1 MSRQYSLI
9 TKTNGEDYQMIHY
22 IKGTL
27 AMKLDTGI
35 VVETGGIG
43 YDISVPG
50 NSSLYLRSE
59 GDEVICYTAMI
70 VREDDVSLYGFADR
84 ESLELFR
91 ILITVS
97 GVGAKAAMAV
107 LSALTSSQLR
117 QAIAF
122 EDDKAIATANGVG
135 KKTAQRIVLELKD
148 KVSADDVSVP
158 EQQAVSAASDDVRS
172 EAANGLVALGYSR
185 AEAVN
190 ALAGTEAATVEEYI
204 KKALKNLF

>member
-1 MSRQYSLI
+1 
-9 TKTNGEDYQMIHY
+9 MIHY

-50 NSSLYLRSE
+50 NSPLYLCSE
-59 GDEVICYTAMI
+59 GDEIICYTAMI
-70 VREDDVSLYGFADR
+70 VREDDISLYGFADR

-91 ILITVS
+91 LLITVS
-97 GVGAKAAMAV
+97 GVGAKAAMSV

-148 KVSADDVSVP
+148 RVSADNISAAQ
-158 EQQAVSAASDDVRS
+158 QQASSEVSDDARS
-172 EAANGLVALGYSR
+172 EAVKGLVSLGYTR

-190 ALAGTEAATVEEYI
+190 ALAGTEAATAEEYI

>member
-1 MSRQYSLI
+1 
-9 TKTNGEDYQMIHY
+9 MIHY

-27 AMKLDTGI
+27 AIKLDTGI
-35 VVETGGIG
+35 VVEAGGIG

-70 VREDDVSLYGFADR
+70 VREDDMSLYGFADR

-91 ILITVS
+91 LLITVS

-158 EQQAVSAASDDVRS
+158 EQQTVSAVSDDART
-172 EAANGLVALGYSR
+172 EAVNGLVALGYSR
-185 AEAVN
+185 AEAFN
-190 ALAGTEAATVEEYI
+190 ALAGAEAATVEEYI

>member
-1 MSRQYSLI
+1 
-9 TKTNGEDYQMIHY
+9 MIHY

-35 VVETGGIG
+35 VVEAGGIG

-70 VREDDVSLYGFADR
+70 VREDDMSLYGFADR

-91 ILITVS
+91 LLITVS

-158 EQQAVSAASDDVRS
+158 EQQAVSAVSDDART
-172 EAANGLVALGYSR
+172 EAVNGLIALGYSR

-190 ALAGTEAATVEEYI
+190 ALAGTEAATAEEYI

>member
-1 MSRQYSLI
+1 
-9 TKTNGEDYQMIHY
+9 MIHY

-27 AMKLDTGI
+27 AIKLDTGI
-35 VVETGGIG
+35 VVEAGGIG

-91 ILITVS
+91 LLITVS
-97 GVGAKAAMAV
+97 GVGARAAMAV

-158 EQQAVSAASDDVRS
+158 EQQTVSAVSDDART
-172 EAANGLVALGYSR
+172 EAVNGLVALGYSR
-185 AEAVN
+185 AEAFN
-190 ALAGTEAATVEEYI
+190 ALAGAEAATVEEYI

>member
-1 MSRQYSLI
+1 
-9 TKTNGEDYQMIHY
+9 MIHY

-35 VVETGGIG
+35 VVEAGGIG

-50 NSSLYLRSE
+50 NSPLYLRSE

-91 ILITVS
+91 LLITVS

-122 EDDKAIATANGVG
+122 EDDKAIATANGIG

-148 KVSADDVSVP
+148 KVSADNVSVS
-158 EQQAVSAASDDVRS
+158 EQQTAQAVSDDART
-172 EAANGLVALGYSR
+172 EAVNGLIALGYSR

-190 ALAGTEAATVEEYI
+190 ALAGTEAATAEEYI

>member
-1 MSRQYSLI
+1 
-9 TKTNGEDYQMIHY
+9 MIHY

-35 VVETGGIG
+35 VIETGGIG
-43 YDISVPG
+43 YEISVPG
-50 NSSLYLRSE
+50 NSALYLRTE
-59 GDEVICYTAMI
+59 GEEVICHTAMI
-70 VREDDVSLYGFADR
+70 VREDDISLYGFADR

-91 ILITVS
+91 LLITVS

-107 LSALTSSQLR
+107 LSALTASQLR

-135 KKTAQRIVLELKD
+135 KKTAQRIVLELRD
-148 KVSADDVSVP
+148 KVSAADSGAVQP
-158 EQQAVSAASDDVRS
+158 QAVISGSDDART
-172 EAANGLVALGYSR
+172 EAVSGLVALGYSR

-190 ALAGTEAATVEEYI
+190 ALAGTEAATAEEYI

>member
-1 MSRQYSLI
+1 MIQYI
-9 TKTNGEDYQMIHY
+9 T
-22 IKGTL
+22 GTL
-27 AMKLDTGI
+27 AMKLDTVI

-158 EQQAVSAASDDVRS
+158 EQQTVSAVSDDART
-172 EAANGLVALGYSR
+172 EAVNGLVALGYSR
-185 AEAVN
+185 AEAFN
-190 ALAGTEAATVEEYI
+190 ALAGAEAATVEEYI

>member
-1 MSRQYSLI
+1 
-9 TKTNGEDYQMIHY
+9 
-22 IKGTL
+22 
-27 AMKLDTGI
+27 MKLDTGI
-35 VVETGGIG
+35 VVEAGGIG

-50 NSSLYLRSE
+50 NSPLYLRSE

-91 ILITVS
+91 LLITVS

-122 EDDKAIATANGVG
+122 EDDKAIATANGIG

-148 KVSADDVSVP
+148 KVSADNVSVS
-158 EQQAVSAASDDVRS
+158 EQQTAQAVSDDART
-172 EAANGLVALGYSR
+172 EAVNGLIALGYSR

-190 ALAGTEAATVEEYI
+190 ALAGTEAATAEEYI

>member
-1 MSRQYSLI
+1 
-9 TKTNGEDYQMIHY
+9 MIHY

-27 AMKLDTGI
+27 AIKLDTGI

-43 YDISVPG
+43 YDIAVPG

-59 GDEVICYTAMI
+59 GDEVVCYTAMI

-91 ILITVS
+91 LLITVS
-97 GVGAKAAMAV
+97 GVGAKAAMSV

-122 EDDKAIATANGVG
+122 EDDKVIATANGVG

-148 KVSADDVSVP
+148 RVSADNISSAQQQVSS
-158 EQQAVSAASDDVRS
+158 AVSDDTRS
-172 EAANGLVALGYSR
+172 EAVKGLVSLGYTR

>member
-1 MSRQYSLI
+1 
-9 TKTNGEDYQMIHY
+9 MIHY

-27 AMKLDTGI
+27 AIKLDTGI
-35 VVETGGIG
+35 VVEAGGIG

-91 ILITVS
+91 LLITVS

-122 EDDKAIATANGVG
+122 EEDKAIATANGVG

-158 EQQAVSAASDDVRS
+158 EQQTVSAVSDDART
-172 EAANGLVALGYSR
+172 EAVNGLVALGYSR
-185 AEAVN
+185 AEAFN
-190 ALAGTEAATVEEYI
+190 ALAGAEAATVEEYI

>member
-1 MSRQYSLI
+1 
-9 TKTNGEDYQMIHY
+9 MIHY

-35 VVETGGIG
+35 VIETGGIG
-43 YDISVPG
+43 YEISVPG
-50 NSSLYLRSE
+50 NSALYLRTE
-59 GDEVICYTAMI
+59 GEEIICHTAMI
-70 VREDDVSLYGFADR
+70 VREDDISLYGFADR

-91 ILITVS
+91 LLITVS

-107 LSALTSSQLR
+107 LSALTAAQLR

-135 KKTAQRIVLELKD
+135 KKTAQRIVLELRD
-148 KVSADDVSVP
+148 KVSAEDSKAGQP
-158 EQQAVSAASDDVRS
+158 QAALTDSDDART
-172 EAANGLVALGYSR
+172 EAISGLVALGYSR

-190 ALAGTEAATVEEYI
+190 ALAGIEAATAEEYI

>member
-1 MSRQYSLI
+1 
-9 TKTNGEDYQMIHY
+9 MIHY
-22 IKGTL
+22 IKGIL
-27 AMKLDTGI
+27 AIKLDTGI

-43 YDISVPG
+43 YDIAVPG

-59 GDEVICYTAMI
+59 GDEVVCYTAMI

-91 ILITVS
+91 LLITVS
-97 GVGAKAAMAV
+97 GVGAKAAMSV

-122 EDDKAIATANGVG
+122 EDDKVIATANGVG

-148 KVSADDVSVP
+148 RVSADNISSAQQQVSS
-158 EQQAVSAASDDVRS
+158 AVSDDTRS
-172 EAANGLVALGYSR
+172 EAVKGLVSLGYTR

>member
-1 MSRQYSLI
+1 MSRQYGCI

-91 ILITVS
+91 LLITVS

-107 LSALTSSQLR
+107 LSAL
-117 QAIAF
+117 

-158 EQQAVSAASDDVRS
+158 EQQAVSAASDDARS
-172 EAANGLVALGYSR
+172 EAVNGLVALGYSR
-185 AEAVN
+185 AEAAN
-190 ALAGTEAATVEEYI
+190 ALAGTEAATVEDYI

>member
-1 MSRQYSLI
+1 
-9 TKTNGEDYQMIHY
+9 MIHY
-22 IKGTL
+22 IKGIL
-27 AMKLDTGI
+27 AIKLDTGI

-43 YDISVPG
+43 YDIAVPG

-59 GDEVICYTAMI
+59 GDEVVCYTAMI

-91 ILITVS
+91 LLITVS
-97 GVGAKAAMAV
+97 GVGAKAAMSV

-122 EDDKAIATANGVG
+122 EDDKVIATANGVG

-148 KVSADDVSVP
+148 RVSADSISSAQQQVSS
-158 EQQAVSAASDDVRS
+158 AVSDDTRS
-172 EAANGLVALGYSR
+172 EAVKGLVSLGYTR

>member
-1 MSRQYSLI
+1 
-9 TKTNGEDYQMIHY
+9 MIHY

-27 AMKLDTGI
+27 AMKFDTGI
-35 VVETGGIG
+35 VVEAGGIG

-50 NSSLYLRSE
+50 NSSLYLRRE

-91 ILITVS
+91 LLITVS

-158 EQQAVSAASDDVRS
+158 EQQTVSAVSDDART
-172 EAANGLVALGYSR
+172 EAVNGLIALGYSR

>member
-1 MSRQYSLI
+1 
-9 TKTNGEDYQMIHY
+9 MIHY

-35 VVETGGIG
+35 VIETGGIG

-50 NSSLYLRSE
+50 NSSLYLHSE

-70 VREDDVSLYGFADR
+70 VREDDISLYGFADR

-91 ILITVS
+91 LLITVN
-97 GVGAKAAMAV
+97 GVGAKAAMSV

-117 QAIAF
+117 QAISF
-122 EDDKAIATANGVG
+122 EDDKAIATANGIG

-148 KVSADDVSVP
+148 KVSADNIPVAG
-158 EQQAVSAASDDVRS
+158 QQPSQEESGNAKA
-172 EAANGLVALGYSR
+172 EAIKGLVALGYSR

-190 ALAGTEAATVEEYI
+190 ALAGIEAATIEEYI

>member
-1 MSRQYSLI
+1 
-9 TKTNGEDYQMIHY
+9 MIHY

-27 AMKLDTGI
+27 AIKLDTGI
-35 VVETGGIG
+35 VVEAGGIG

-91 ILITVS
+91 LLITVS

-158 EQQAVSAASDDVRS
+158 EQQAVLAASDDVRS
-172 EAANGLVALGYSR
+172 EAVNGLVALGYSR

>member
-1 MSRQYSLI
+1 
-9 TKTNGEDYQMIHY
+9 MIHY

-27 AMKLDTGI
+27 AIKLDTGI
-35 VVETGGIG
+35 VVEAGGIG

-91 ILITVS
+91 LLITVS

-107 LSALTSSQLR
+107 LTALTSSQLR

-158 EQQAVSAASDDVRS
+158 EQQTVSAVSDDART
-172 EAANGLVALGYSR
+172 EAVNGLVALGYSR
-185 AEAVN
+185 AEAFN
-190 ALAGTEAATVEEYI
+190 ALAGAEAATVEEYI
-204 KKALKNLF
+204 KKALKNLC

>member
-1 MSRQYSLI
+1 
-9 TKTNGEDYQMIHY
+9 MIHY

-27 AMKLDTGI
+27 AMKLDTSI

-50 NSSLYLRSE
+50 NSPLYLSSE
-59 GDEVICYTAMI
+59 GDDVICYTAMI

-91 ILITVS
+91 LLITVS
-97 GVGAKAAMAV
+97 GVGAKAAMSV

-148 KVSADDVSVP
+148 RVSADNISAAQ
-158 EQQAVSAASDDVRS
+158 QQASSAVSDDARS
-172 EAANGLVALGYSR
+172 EAVKGLVSLGYTR

>member
-1 MSRQYSLI
+1 
-9 TKTNGEDYQMIHY
+9 MIHY

-27 AMKLDTGI
+27 AIKLDTGI
-35 VVETGGIG
+35 VVEAGGIG

-50 NSSLYLRSE
+50 NSSLYLRGE

-91 ILITVS
+91 LLITVS

-158 EQQAVSAASDDVRS
+158 EQQTVSAVSDDART
-172 EAANGLVALGYSR
+172 EAVNGLVALGYSR
-185 AEAVN
+185 AEAFN
-190 ALAGTEAATVEEYI
+190 ALAGAEAATVEEYI

>member
-1 MSRQYSLI
+1 
-9 TKTNGEDYQMIHY
+9 MIHY

-50 NSSLYLRSE
+50 NSPLYLRSE

-70 VREDDVSLYGFADR
+70 VREDDISLYGFADR

-91 ILITVS
+91 LLITVS
-97 GVGAKAAMAV
+97 GVGAKAAMSV

-135 KKTAQRIVLELKD
+135 KKIAQRIVLELKD
-148 KVSADDVSVP
+148 RVSADNISAAQ
-158 EQQAVSAASDDVRS
+158 QQASSEVSDDARS
-172 EAANGLVALGYSR
+172 EAVKALVSLGYTR
-185 AEAVN
+185 AEAVS
-190 ALAGTEAATVEEYI
+190 ALAGAEAATAEEYI

>member
-1 MSRQYSLI
+1 
-9 TKTNGEDYQMIHY
+9 MIHY

-27 AMKLDTGI
+27 AIKLDTGI
-35 VVETGGIG
+35 VVEAGGIG

-91 ILITVS
+91 LLITVS

-158 EQQAVSAASDDVRS
+158 EQQTVSAVSDDART
-172 EAANGLVALGYSR
+172 EAVNGLVALGYSR
-185 AEAVN
+185 AEAFN

>member
-1 MSRQYSLI
+1 
-9 TKTNGEDYQMIHY
+9 
-22 IKGTL
+22 
-27 AMKLDTGI
+27 MKLDTGI

-91 ILITVS
+91 LLITVS

-158 EQQAVSAASDDVRS
+158 ERQAVSAASDDARS
-172 EAANGLVALGYSR
+172 EAVNGLVALGYSR

>member
-1 MSRQYSLI
+1 
-9 TKTNGEDYQMIHY
+9 MIHY

-35 VVETGGIG
+35 VIETGGIG
-43 YDISVPG
+43 YEISVPG
-50 NSSLYLRSE
+50 NSALYLRTE
-59 GDEVICYTAMI
+59 GEEVICHTAMI
-70 VREDDVSLYGFADR
+70 VREDDISLYGFADR

-91 ILITVS
+91 LLITVS

-107 LSALTSSQLR
+107 LSALTAAQLR

-135 KKTAQRIVLELKD
+135 KKTAQRIVLELRD
-148 KVSADDVSVP
+148 KVSAEDSRAGQP
-158 EQQAVSAASDDVRS
+158 QAALTDSNDART
-172 EAANGLVALGYSR
+172 EAISGLVALGYSR

-190 ALAGTEAATVEEYI
+190 ALAGTEAATAEEYI

>member
-1 MSRQYSLI
+1 
-9 TKTNGEDYQMIHY
+9 MIHY

-27 AMKLDTGI
+27 AIKLDTGI
-35 VVETGGIG
+35 VVEAGGIG

-50 NSSLYLRSE
+50 NSSLYLRGE

-91 ILITVS
+91 LLITVS

-122 EDDKAIATANGVG
+122 EDDKAIATANGVV

-158 EQQAVSAASDDVRS
+158 EQQTVSAVSDDART
-172 EAANGLVALGYSR
+172 EAVNGLVALGYSR
-185 AEAVN
+185 AEAFN
-190 ALAGTEAATVEEYI
+190 ALAGAEAATVEEYI

>member
-1 MSRQYSLI
+1 
-9 TKTNGEDYQMIHY
+9 MIHY

-35 VVETGGIG
+35 VVEAGGIG

-50 NSSLYLRSE
+50 NSPLYLRSE

-70 VREDDVSLYGFADR
+70 VREDEVSLYGFADR

-91 ILITVS
+91 LLITVS

-122 EDDKAIATANGVG
+122 EDDKAIATANGIG

-148 KVSADDVSVP
+148 KVSADNVSVS
-158 EQQAVSAASDDVRS
+158 EQQTAQAVSDDART
-172 EAANGLVALGYSR
+172 EAVNGLIALGYSR

-190 ALAGTEAATVEEYI
+190 ALAGTEAATAEEYI

>member
-1 MSRQYSLI
+1 
-9 TKTNGEDYQMIHY
+9 
-22 IKGTL
+22 
-27 AMKLDTGI
+27 
-35 VVETGGIG
+35 
-43 YDISVPG
+43 
-50 NSSLYLRSE
+50 
-59 GDEVICYTAMI
+59 MI

-91 ILITVS
+91 LLITVS

-148 KVSADDVSVP
+148 KVSAGDVSVP
-158 EQQAVSAASDDVRS
+158 EQQTVSAVSDDART
-172 EAANGLVALGYSR
+172 EAVNGLVALGYSR
-185 AEAVN
+185 AEAFN
-190 ALAGTEAATVEEYI
+190 ALAGAEAATVEEYI

>member
-1 MSRQYSLI
+1 
-9 TKTNGEDYQMIHY
+9 MIHY

-27 AMKLDTGI
+27 AIKLDTGI
-35 VVETGGIG
+35 VVEAGGIG

-50 NSSLYLRSE
+50 NSSLYLRGE

-91 ILITVS
+91 LLITVS

-122 EDDKAIATANGVG
+122 EDDKVIATANGVG

-158 EQQAVSAASDDVRS
+158 EQQTVSAVSDDART
-172 EAANGLVALGYSR
+172 EAVNGLVALGYSR
-185 AEAVN
+185 AEAFN
-190 ALAGTEAATVEEYI
+190 ALAGAEAATVEEYI

>member
-1 MSRQYSLI
+1 
-9 TKTNGEDYQMIHY
+9 MIHY

-50 NSSLYLRSE
+50 NSPLYLRSE

-70 VREDDVSLYGFADR
+70 VREDDISLYGFADR

-91 ILITVS
+91 LLITVS
-97 GVGAKAAMAV
+97 GVGAKAAMSV

-148 KVSADDVSVP
+148 RVSADNISAAQ
-158 EQQAVSAASDDVRS
+158 QQASSEVSDDARS
-172 EAANGLVALGYSR
+172 EAVKALVSLGYTR
-185 AEAVN
+185 AEAVS
-190 ALAGTEAATVEEYI
+190 ALAGAEAATAEEYI

>member
-1 MSRQYSLI
+1 
-9 TKTNGEDYQMIHY
+9 MIHY

-27 AMKLDTGI
+27 AIKLDTGI
-35 VVETGGIG
+35 VVEAGGIG

-91 ILITVS
+91 LLITVS

-148 KVSADDVSVP
+148 KVTADDVSVP
-158 EQQAVSAASDDVRS
+158 EQQTVSAVSDDART
-172 EAANGLVALGYSR
+172 EAVNGLVALGYSR
-185 AEAVN
+185 AEAFN
-190 ALAGTEAATVEEYI
+190 ALAGAEAATVEEYI

>member
-1 MSRQYSLI
+1 
-9 TKTNGEDYQMIHY
+9 MIHY

-27 AMKLDTGI
+27 AIKLDTGI
-35 VVETGGIG
+35 VVEAGGIG

-84 ESLELFR
+84 ESLEFFR
-91 ILITVS
+91 LLITVS

-158 EQQAVSAASDDVRS
+158 EQQTVSAVSDDART
-172 EAANGLVALGYSR
+172 EAVNGLVALGYSR
-185 AEAVN
+185 AEAFN
-190 ALAGTEAATVEEYI
+190 ALAGAEAATVEEYI

>member
-1 MSRQYSLI
+1 
-9 TKTNGEDYQMIHY
+9 MIHY

-27 AMKLDTGI
+27 AIKLDTGI
-35 VVETGGIG
+35 VVEAAGIG

-91 ILITVS
+91 LLITVS

-148 KVSADDVSVP
+148 KISADSVPVSEQQTVSAV
-158 EQQAVSAASDDVRS
+158 SDDARA
-172 EAANGLVALGYSR
+172 EAVNGLIALGYSR

-190 ALAGTEAATVEEYI
+190 ALAGTEAVTAEEYI

>member
-1 MSRQYSLI
+1 
-9 TKTNGEDYQMIHY
+9 
-22 IKGTL
+22 
-27 AMKLDTGI
+27 MKLDTGI
-35 VVETGGIG
+35 VVEAGGIG
-43 YDISVPG
+43 YDISVAG

-91 ILITVS
+91 LLITVS

-172 EAANGLVALGYSR
+172 EAVNGLVVLGYSR